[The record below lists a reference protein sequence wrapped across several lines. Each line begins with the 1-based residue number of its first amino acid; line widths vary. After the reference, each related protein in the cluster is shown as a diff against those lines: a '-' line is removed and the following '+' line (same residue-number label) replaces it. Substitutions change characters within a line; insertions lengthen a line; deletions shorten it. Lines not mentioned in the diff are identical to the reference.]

1 MQFTDFGEFAAY
13 TPPSPLPGVFYWQS
27 GDGRDWY
34 DLTSSWEEQPGVW
47 ALVRQDNRVA
57 LAATDPTTFIPA
69 AGMRVVFF
77 PGADPADVRG
87 IRLDGPTG
95 SEPTPTPLPKLTR
108 RQFALEAHTRAMLPD
123 ADAIALVATGKPPPA
138 MERIISSLP
147 VAQRFPAQLSLAADG
162 YTADNEVIALF
173 LGEGVRD
180 FFLSAA
186 SR

>member
-34 DLTSSWEEQPGVW
+34 ELTSGWEEPGVW
-47 ALVRQDNRVA
+47 ALVRPDNYVA

-69 AGMRVVFF
+69 SGMRVAFF
-77 PGADPADVRG
+77 PGVSPTDIRG
-87 IRLDGPTG
+87 IHLEGPTG
-95 SEPTPTPLPKLTR
+95 SDPAPTPLPKLTR

-123 ADAIALVATGKPPPA
+123 ADAIALVATGHPSAA
-138 MERIISSLP
+138 MERIINSLP
-147 VAQRFPAQLSLAADG
+147 VAQRFPARLSLAADS
-162 YTADNEVIALF
+162 YAADNEVIALF
-173 LGEGVRD
+173 LGDSVRD